1 MLSAGEE
8 EEVHGRQEQQRAS
21 LGDRRAGKER
31 QHIVVLSDGAAD
43 GGIGGAAISVD
54 HGGEVT
60 ELVAE
65 RLLDE
70 HAG

>member
-1 MLSAGEE
+1 
-8 EEVHGRQEQQRAS
+8 

>member
-1 MLSAGEE
+1 
-8 EEVHGRQEQQRAS
+8 
-21 LGDRRAGKER
+21 
-31 QHIVVLSDGAAD
+31 
-43 GGIGGAAISVD
+43 VD

-70 HAG
+70 HAARSWRGAAG